1 MYGRPSRRAR
11 RLSTTKVGL
20 ETRII
25 ELSPKSKRNKPM
37 RETPTDRET
46 VERIIAKQPMLTS
59 LPPQE
64 NDVAKTLR
72 ALVAERDALAARIEE
87 LEAKLVKV
95 EEDVAKWQ
103 HAF

>member
-1 MYGRPSRRAR
+1 MTDTSTEAVN
-11 RLSTTKVGL
+11 RLIDKEPL
-20 ETRII
+20 
-25 ELSPKSKRNKPM
+25 
-37 RETPTDRET
+37 
-46 VERIIAKQPMLTS
+46 LTS

-64 NDVAKTLR
+64 TEVAKTLR

-103 HAF
+103 HAFSSQSRKLQAVLHIEGVKAALAELKGQNDE

>member
-1 MYGRPSRRAR
+1 MS
-11 RLSTTKVGL
+11 
-20 ETRII
+20 
-25 ELSPKSKRNKPM
+25 
-37 RETPTDRET
+37 ETPTDRET

-103 HAF
+103 HAFSSQSRKLQAVLHIEGVKAALAELKGQNDE